1 LKSGLG
7 LYLNYFEVML
17 PTYLLEHVSQVQLDQ
32 QVKGCHPSF
41 SQDVLLFQQDP
52 QWAGGT
58 LSTL

>member
-1 LKSGLG
+1 
-7 LYLNYFEVML
+7 ML